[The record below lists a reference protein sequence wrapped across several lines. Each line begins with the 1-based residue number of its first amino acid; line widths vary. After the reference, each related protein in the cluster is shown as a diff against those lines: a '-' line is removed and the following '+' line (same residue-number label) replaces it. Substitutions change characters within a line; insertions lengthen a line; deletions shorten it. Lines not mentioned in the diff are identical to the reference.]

1 MAGLSTKFA
10 SKTEVR
16 IGEVCRAIR
25 RCEFIHGESTYEFS
39 KRWGVSVPQAQEIVK
54 AAMKRVALELTDP
67 LAVKGV
73 VGARMTKIAME
84 GGPKD
89 AINAARLLA
98 SMSGANAPTQHNV
111 TVSAVHAMTPAERLE
126 RYKELTGHDWGKRLP
141 EAQVVEEAVLV
152 EEGSGGSND

>member
-1 MAGLSTKFA
+1 MAGLTNKLA
-10 SKTEVR
+10 SKNELRVAEVQ
-16 IGEVCRAIR
+16 RAIR
-25 RCEFIHGESTYEFS
+25 RCEFVHGESTYEFA
-39 KRWGVSVPQAQEIVK
+39 KKWGVGVAQATEIVK
-54 AAMKRVALELTDP
+54 VAMKRVAVELTDP

-73 VGARMTKIAME
+73 VGARMTQIAME
-84 GGPKD
+84 GEPKD

-141 EAQVVEEAVLV
+141 DAQVVEEAVLV
-152 EEGSGGSND
+152 DEGSGGSND